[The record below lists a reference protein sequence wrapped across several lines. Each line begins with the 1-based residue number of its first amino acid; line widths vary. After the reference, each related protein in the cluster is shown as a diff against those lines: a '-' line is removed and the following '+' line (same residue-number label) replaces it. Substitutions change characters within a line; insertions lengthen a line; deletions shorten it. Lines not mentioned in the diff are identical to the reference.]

1 MQIMEVGTLLRGGS
15 VEGINLDFLDL
26 KWEEQKV
33 AGRQENIG
41 FLLRASERSG
51 EQDPRSPGSV
61 LDWES

>member
-1 MQIMEVGTLLRGGS
+1 MQKLRGGGGG
-15 VEGINLDFLDL
+15 VEGINLDLLDL

-33 AGRQENIG
+33 AGRQENNG

-51 EQDPRSPGSV
+51 AQNPRSLGSVLV